1 MLNTATP
8 TVAVAGQMCG
18 PGLGRACIWRLPVSA
33 ACCHCFLISN
43 AGLYLVKQLAIILAL
58 ILQLLRDILQ
68 YTVVAQIQSV
78 VCPQALHEFHKY
90 VCRDIYIS
98 EVGRGV
104 GYKCFRIF
112 LKTTTHTY
120 LMRQQS
126 C

>member
-1 MLNTATP
+1 M
-8 TVAVAGQMCG
+8 
-18 PGLGRACIWRLPVSA
+18 SA

-90 VCRDIYIS
+90 VCRDI
-98 EVGRGV
+98 
-104 GYKCFRIF
+104 
-112 LKTTTHTY
+112 
-120 LMRQQS
+120 
-126 C
+126 